1 MGLVNAVHPRDRL
14 EAAALD
20 MARQIAANS
29 RRAVIATKQVVDRA
43 VEADEAV
50 RLEAEWNVR
59 LRASSEHHERFKA
72 AAERVASRPS
82 AEE

>member
-14 EAAALD
+14 EEAALS

-29 RRAVIATKQVVDRA
+29 PEAVVATKQVVDRA

-59 LRASSEHHERFKA
+59 LRASSEHHERFRA
-72 AAERVASRPS
+72 AAERVASRPP